1 MKRTSAFFI
10 PVSLAVREAEQPSRF
25 PSPAY
30 QSSRHMPTE
39 EISRRDP
46 FRQLWEAAS
55 FAPAHAVSA
64 EDDSAPRC
72 YADVFPQLLQPV
84 HAKAGSRW
92 PELQD
97 VRYAVVSLLSSPAPD
112 LIPA

>member
-1 MKRTSAFFI
+1 
-10 PVSLAVREAEQPSRF
+10 
-25 PSPAY
+25 
-30 QSSRHMPTE
+30 MPTE
-39 EISRRDP
+39 EISRPDP
-46 FRQLWEAAS
+46 FHQSWEEVS

-64 EDDSAPRC
+64 EDDFAPLC
-72 YADVFPQLLQPV
+72 CADVFPQRPLPV

-92 PELQD
+92 PELRD